1 MTINY
6 SPGNDIIVPTINNET
21 YRGLDGDDIYIISNA
36 IPKHSLITII
46 DTNGKN
52 IIQLTNELE
61 ISSIRFS
68 RDSSRI
74 ELSNGV
80 SITINGA
87 DKFFF
92 EVGGN
97 ITAGINV
104 DQKNYDEFLS
114 LFGVQ
119 ERPIIGIVDGDVN
132 LKIKEEN
139 LISDNKSFSWVLASP
154 DSKGLDEIEVN
165 NLMEFIKNPE
175 FNTQAAILIVGNSII
190 AEYYNEGYDETSLA
204 TSWSVAKSF
213 TSTLI
218 GIAIDDGYIGSI
230 DDPITDYLP
239 EWKGKDQDNI
249 LLKHLLAMQSGMA
262 DHPLA
267 GVVFA
272 PNMVEYSLD
281 REIIDPPGKVFRYSN
296 EDSMLLGEILKN
308 ATGLSVQEYANQKI
322 FNILEINDKWWTDQA
337 GNTVTYASLD
347 MTPRDFA
354 KFGLMVA
361 QEGKWKDKE
370 VVSSSW
376 LDIATVNYSDLA
388 PYGFQWW
395 TSNGSNGKEYDF
407 FSAKGLDG
415 QLIYVWPEIDL
426 VFVRFTKYQHVGDKD
441 STIVNF
447 PITYQSTESG
457 NLPAS
462 YIEELLYDVGD
473 NLIMVSDFISVS
485 DFG

>member
-119 ERPIIGIVDGDVN
+119 ERPIIGMVDGDVN

-165 NLMEFIKNPE
+165 NLMEFVKNPE

-267 GVVFA
+267 GVVFV

-322 FNILEINDKWWTDQA
+322 FNILEVNDKWWTDQA

>member
-165 NLMEFIKNPE
+165 NLMEFVKNPE

-267 GVVFA
+267 GVVFV